1 MPFVYPE
8 LSPETHQRRDAAI
21 IAQAEAML
29 LTSLP
34 RPARWGLLVAGSAVF
49 AALLTLA
56 GLPAALMLG
65 PMIAGIVMEIGGG
78 AVRTPRWAFL
88 GAQAVIGCMIAG
100 MITPA
105 IVGTFLTEWPL
116 FLALISLTILASGVL
131 GFLMSRMGVLPGT
144 TAVWGVSPGA
154 AITMILM
161 AETFGADARLVA
173 FMQFS
178 RLVIVALTASI
189 IARFWIDPSAMA
201 ATATIWFP
209 PIHALPFA
217 ETIALAVIGA
227 GLGRLSRVPS
237 GVLLGPMFIGAIL
250 HADNLI
256 AIELPHWL
264 LAISYTVLGWNI
276 GLSFTRPILAR
287 AGRAIPQ
294 TFLAIFV
301 MIAFCGGLAFVLSR
315 SMGIDPLTAYLAT
328 SPGGMDSIAIIAAS
342 SKADVAFIMGLQ
354 TVRFVMVLLVGPP
367 MSRFIARR
375 LGTPPTNHSDG
386 LAADLPS
393 K

>member
-1 MPFVYPE
+1 
-8 LSPETHQRRDAAI
+8 
-21 IAQAEAML
+21 ML
-29 LTSLP
+29 LTRLP
-34 RPARWGLLVAGSAVF
+34 APARWGLLIAGSALF

-78 AVRTPRWAFL
+78 AVRAPRWAFL

-105 IVGTFLTEWPL
+105 IVGTFLIKWPL

-154 AITMILM
+154 SITMILM
-161 AETFGADARLVA
+161 AESFGADARLVA

-189 IARFWIDPSAMA
+189 IARFWIDPSAIA
-201 ATATIWFP
+201 ATTTIWFP
-209 PIHALPFA
+209 PVHALPFA
-217 ETIALAVIGA
+217 ETIALAVIGG
-227 GLGRLSRVPS
+227 GLGRLARVPS
-237 GVLLGPMFIGAIL
+237 GILLGPMFIGAIL
-250 HADNLI
+250 HADDLI

-301 MIAFCGGLAFVLSR
+301 MIAFCGGLAFLLSR

-342 SKADVAFIMGLQ
+342 SKADVSFIMGLQ

-367 MSRFIARR
+367 MSRFIART
-375 LGTPPTNHSDG
+375 LGNPPTTHSDG
-386 LAADLPS
+386 LAPDISL